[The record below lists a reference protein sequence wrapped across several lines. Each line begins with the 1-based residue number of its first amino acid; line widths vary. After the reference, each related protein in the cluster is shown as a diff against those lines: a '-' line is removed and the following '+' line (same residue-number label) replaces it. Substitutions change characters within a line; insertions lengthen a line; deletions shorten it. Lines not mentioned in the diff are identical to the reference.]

1 MQTETCQQ
9 AATSRN
15 VYVLGV
21 TSLLNDTASEMAYWI
36 LPAFL
41 LTLGAGPAQLG
52 LIEGLAESSASFI
65 KLFSGRLTDRLP
77 RRKPLVVLGYTVANI
92 VKPVLAIAT
101 SWWQVLMIRFA
112 DRSAKGLRGDP
123 RDVMLA
129 ESPAKAKLGPAF
141 GLLQAMDSAET
152 VLGQFVQVLLCSRL

>member
-1 MQTETCQQ
+1 MQTETSQQ
-9 AATSRN
+9 AATTRN
-15 VYVLGV
+15 VYVLGI

-77 RRKPLVVLGYTVANI
+77 RRKPLAFLRSTLPNI
-92 VKPVLAIAT
+92 LNPPPPIPT
-101 SWWQVLMIRFA
+101 SSWQSLIFP
-112 DRSAKGLRGDP
+112 S
-123 RDVMLA
+123 
-129 ESPAKAKLGPAF
+129 
-141 GLLQAMDSAET
+141 
-152 VLGQFVQVLLCSRL
+152 